1 MEVPA
6 VNTNE
11 AKTETSDTP
20 SAAENGADESVASKP
35 PRSMSVHA
43 PLSISLDDNARVTSD
58 A

>member
-6 VNTNE
+6 ANTNE
-11 AKTETSDTP
+11 AKTETNDAP
-20 SAAENGADESVASKP
+20 SAAENEADESVDLNP

-43 PLSISLDDNARVTSD
+43 PLSISLDDNARVASD